1 MGPGLTQPESTVLN
15 NTVVHAQIPLTIS
28 FEELERIPALN
39 CRGLMRPKIARILQE
54 LLASIT
60 TGEILMPAA
69 SYRIVDVERATAESL
84 NLADGT
90 ELSGPLLIHKIK
102 AASMVMATATTLGC
116 RVGELVEHSFKT
128 GKHLKAVL
136 LEEIANFALFKLNE
150 QLLEV
155 AIDEAASRGLLSSGP
170 LCPGNEGF
178 DLLQQKNMLHLADAA
193 SLGIHLSRTSF
204 ITPRHSHTQLVGF
217 GKRMKMWGY
226 ADNCSSCKA
235 RGRCPHLKVN
245 EQF

>member
-1 MGPGLTQPESTVLN
+1 MIRT
-15 NTVVHAQIPLTIS
+15 NTVVYAQIPLTIS
-28 FEELERIPALN
+28 FEELGRIPALH
-39 CRGLMRPKIARILQE
+39 CRGLMRPKVAGILKE
-54 LLASIT
+54 LITSIHA
-60 TGEILMPAA
+60 GDILKPAA

-84 NLADGT
+84 RLADGT
-90 ELSGPLLIHKIK
+90 ELSGPLVIHKIK
-102 AASMVMATATTLGC
+102 AASMVMATATTLGS
-116 RVGELVEHSFKT
+116 RVGELVKHSFKA
-128 GKHLKAVL
+128 GKQLKAVL

-155 AIDEAASRGLLSSGP
+155 AIDEATSRGLLCSGP

-193 SLGIHLSRTSF
+193 SVGIDLKRTSF

-235 RGRCPHLKVN
+235 RDRCRHLKAK